1 MMFIQTLSARFT
13 SRLRSEQVSAR
24 LGMWLGISFTL
35 AFATGLF
42 SHFTQH
48 PPTWLLWPSRP
59 VNLYR
64 VTQGLHVI
72 GGIATVPLLLAKL
85 WTVYP
90 KLWQWPP
97 LRSAGHAAERL
108 FALLLAAGAALRAW
122 LIVAGMVTLAT
133 LPTVLALGRRA
144 DNPSIL
150 PHDYA
155 LNLLIVLAGTGL
167 VAAVI
172 RLAGRLA
179 YRRSPEPSRE
189 RSQ

>member
-1 MMFIQTLSARFT
+1 MR
-13 SRLRSEQVSAR
+13 
-24 LGMWLGISFTL
+24 WLGYAFGGALVALGFAGLLMDSDPPGWALWFGGVLIAHDAVL
-35 AFATGLF
+35 APA
-42 SHFTQH
+42 
-48 PPTWLLWPSRP
+48 
-59 VNLYR
+59 V
-64 VTQGLHVI
+64 
-72 GGIATVPLLLAKL
+72 LLAGVL
-85 WTVYP
+85 VA
-90 KLWQWPP
+90 
-97 LRSAGHAAERL
+97 R
-108 FALLLAAGAALRAW
+108 AGAALRAW

-179 YRRSPEPSRE
+179 YRRSPERSRE